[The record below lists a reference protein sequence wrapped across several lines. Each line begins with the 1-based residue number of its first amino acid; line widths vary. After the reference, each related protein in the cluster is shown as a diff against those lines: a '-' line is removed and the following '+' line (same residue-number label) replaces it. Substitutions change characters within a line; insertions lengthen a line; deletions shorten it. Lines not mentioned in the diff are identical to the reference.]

1 MSDGK
6 ERDGM
11 KESEVKK
18 VKKELE
24 FERRGETLTVEIGI
38 KNVSPEIKQDT
49 ISSMLD
55 TLYENAKNSL
65 FACN

>member
-65 FACN
+65 FL

>member
-6 ERDGM
+6 ERDEM

-65 FACN
+65 FL